1 MAAETLK
8 IHQVAEKTG
17 LSIYTLRYY
26 ELEGLLSPVNREKN
40 GHRAYSE
47 DDIYSI
53 IFVTKLRAAGMPI
66 ADIRRYVQLAR
77 QGESTA
83 GERLRI
89 LEEHKCAVEQQL
101 AELTQHLQV
110 ITFKIDYYRGLDGKN
125 WEPC

>member
-8 IHQVAEKTG
+8 IQQVAEKTG

-26 ELEGLLSPVNREKN
+26 ELEGLLSPVTREKN

-53 IFVTKLRAAGMPI
+53 LFVTKLRAAGMPI

-77 QGESTA
+77 QGEATA

-89 LEEHKCAVEQQL
+89 LEEHKCAVERQL
-101 AELTQHLQV
+101 AELTQHLEV
-110 ITFKIDYYRGLDGKN
+110 ITYKIEYYRDLHDKN
-125 WEPC
+125 C

>member
-8 IHQVAEKTG
+8 IQQVAEKTG

-26 ELEGLLSPVNREKN
+26 ELEGLVAPVPREKN

-66 ADIRRYVQLAR
+66 ADIRRYVELAR

-83 GERLRI
+83 GERLQI

-101 AELTQHLQV
+101 AELTQHLEV
-110 ITFKIDYYRGLDGKN
+110 ITFKIDYYRNLNGKGHDG
-125 WEPC
+125 C